1 MSPSFSPAD
10 TGSAASRATPRLK
23 AALILTSI
31 FLVVEIVGG
40 LLTGSLA
47 LLADAAHMGTDVGGL
62 ALALFAIWIG
72 QKPASA
78 TKTYGYYRAE
88 ILAALANAVA
98 LFGVAFYIL
107 FEAYQRLRAPIE
119 IASLPMLGVA
129 AVGLSVNLASLL
141 LLRSGAT
148 ESLNVKGAYLEVMS
162 DLLSSVGVI
171 AAAGVIWWTGRNWI
185 DPVFSVLI
193 GFFILPRTWRL
204 LREAIDVLMEATP
217 AHLAPGEIANAL
229 RAADGVMDVHDLHPW
244 TLTSGR
250 YALSAHVRARD
261 DADPDALLAVL
272 SRVLRERFAI
282 EHVTLQIEKRFKHEP
297 IGRF

>member
-1 MSPSFSPAD
+1 MTDKFSRTDA
-10 TGSAASRATPRLK
+10 GSAASRATPRLK
-23 AALILTSI
+23 TALILTSV
-31 FLVVEIVGG
+31 FLIVEIVGG

-72 QKPASA
+72 QWPANEA
-78 TKTYGYYRAE
+78 KTYGYYRAE

-107 FEAYQRLRAPIE
+107 FEAYQRLRAPVA

-129 AVGLSVNLASLL
+129 AVGLGVNLVSLL
-141 LLRSGAT
+141 LLRAGAT
-148 ESLNVKGAYLEVMS
+148 ESLNVKGAYLEVLS

-171 AAAGVIWWTGRNWI
+171 VAAGLIWWTGRTWI

-217 AHLAPGEIANAL
+217 AHLAPGEIASAL
-229 RAADGVMDVHDLHPW
+229 RAVDGVIDIHELHAW

-250 YALSAHVRARD
+250 YALSAHVRART
-261 DADPDALLAVL
+261 DADADALLAAL
-272 SRVLRERFAI
+272 SQVLRERFAI
-282 EHVTLQIEKRFKHEP
+282 EHVTLQIEKHFKHES
-297 IGRF
+297 IGEF